1 MPGIND
7 WAIEKAS
14 KRVKVPLQNGM
25 DGTRVICA
33 IELYLDRYL
42 VGEQFPP
49 NVHSYPLEPPAL
61 QGSEQLEQYVS
72 KVRQENLY
80 AAEAYSLNL
89 SDTSGILNDIIIGII
104 PEATK
109 GVTGYH
115 IFGLMMAIEKKASL
129 YDLPLI
135 GHSVASASNSLR
147 ALLKNASPET
157 FENLSEPVKYLG
169 LLLDDFVYVSP
180 ILRTGYPCISYPCWD
195 HSGRTSIRNLMNQ
208 NI

>member
-1 MPGIND
+1 MAVLYSNRLGQKTYGELAPVLGLPGIRETQRLKSKLVSHEHYMPGIND

-25 DGTRVICA
+25 DGTRVIRA

-89 SDTSGILNDIIIGII
+89 SDTSGVLNDIIIGII

-135 GHSVASASNSLR
+135 GHSMDSASNSLR
-147 ALLKNASPET
+147 ALLKMLHPK
-157 FENLSEPVKYLG
+157 L
-169 LLLDDFVYVSP
+169 
-180 ILRTGYPCISYPCWD
+180 LRTFQSP
-195 HSGRTSIRNLMNQ
+195 
-208 NI
+208 